1 MTVARN
7 CDWRY
12 STRSMSQSDYRR
24 VPERIPAELIEADIE
39 IAFSLVDMAEECLRE
54 RDVIS
59 AGRVLR
65 DADDVLLDIR
75 RRVAALCSEKRWPF
89 DPLLGEV
96 NRAIALA
103 KSHTV

>member
-1 MTVARN
+1 
-7 CDWRY
+7 
-12 STRSMSQSDYRR
+12 MSQLDHRR
-24 VPERIPAELIEADIE
+24 APERIHTEMIEADIE

-59 AGRVLR
+59 AGHVLR

-75 RRVAALCSEKRWPF
+75 RRVAALGSEKRWPF